1 MKIELKQKKGKS
13 GKISLYLEIYRG
25 SYIDEDGKRKHIR
38 EFEFLKKYLHEEP
51 ESAKERKE
59 NREALEFA
67 NNVLAIK
74 RADIASGKY
83 GLHNPYK
90 NKGSFLTY
98 FEQKMEEKSDSPKNY
113 ANWSATMVHLNRFV
127 SPDLT
132 FEELDEEYMK
142 RIRKYFEKEAVTKSN
157 TKLSENSKYTYF
169 NKVKACIR
177 AAFDDG
183 LIPINYASKVKSFE
197 QSESQREYLTHEELQ
212 KMIDADCKYPVL
224 KRAFIFSC
232 LTGLR
237 WSDVNTLTWSEVR
250 DENNDGEE
258 FYKINFRQEKT
269 DALEYLYI
277 SKVARSILGKR
288 KSNLDRVFIGLKYSA
303 VYNAELVRWTQRA
316 GINKHITFH
325 SARHTN
331 AVLLLENGADIYTVS
346 KRLGHSELRT
356 TQIYAKMVDKK
367 NKEAAELIPHVMLKD
382 DMFVI

>member
-1 MKIELKQKKGKS
+1 M
-13 GKISLYLEIYRG
+13 SLFLEIYRG
-25 SYIDEDGKRKHIR
+25 SYIDDEGKRKHIR
-38 EFEFLKKYLHEEP
+38 EYEYLKKYVYENP
-51 ESAKERKE
+51 ENAKERKE

-74 RADIASGKY
+74 RAEIASGKY

-90 NKGSFLTY
+90 NKGSFLSY
-98 FEQKMEEKSDSPKNY
+98 FEEKMEEKVDSPKNY
-113 ANWSATMVHLNRFV
+113 ANWSATLVHLRRFV

-132 FEELDEEYMK
+132 FEGLDEKFMK
-142 RIRKYFEKEAVTKSN
+142 RIRKYFDKEAVTKSN
-157 TKLSENSKYTYF
+157 TKLSENSKYSYF

-177 AAFDDG
+177 SAYEDG
-183 LIPINYASKVKSFE
+183 LIPVNYAVKVKSFE

-212 KMIDADCKYPVL
+212 KMINVDCKYPVL

-250 DENNDGEE
+250 DEINDGEE
-258 FYKINFRQEKT
+258 FFKINFRQEKT
-269 DALEYLYI
+269 EALEYLYI
-277 SKVARSILGKR
+277 SKIARSILGNR
-288 KSNLDRVFIGLKYSA
+288 KSKADRVFIGLKYSA

-367 NKEAAELIPHVMLKD
+367 NKEAAELIPQVFLKE
-382 DMFVI
+382 DMFAI